1 MSKPN
6 TKRSSISKLNSLTQS
21 QIPENINNKFINES
35 STIVNDII
43 EKIISL
49 VISSNFTHN
58 IEKNLSLSCIEFV
71 TNTLNSYLSTNF
83 ITHDKDEMGQNS
95 FLNSK
100 SGIIQE
106 IEPISKKNEI
116 SILDSSNIINNTKIT
131 SNLNL
136 DENFYFNNY
145 YHGQN
150 DWGLMDEPPS
160 NKYDRY
166 AATMIT
172 FRETEKQNQFKYNK
186 NGQVLEE
193 VDEESEKNSVINN
206 KTKNEFSPNKK
217 EIKKLKSL
225 ININNKN
232 KKKNLIDIM
241 NQFPY
246 QDLDDNDDIYTEPKD
261 INYEQL
267 RKEAEEKQNE
277 ASKEKKVVK
286 KAKIEVENKI
296 KAEIEKNRQFIGKKI
311 TVDPKGEIVVIKGIK
326 LDKLNKEFILLKTS
340 TKLKKDEEKE
350 KKIKKKKKNKK
361 EKLNLND
368 FDRENFV
375 KNDVFD
381 PQKYQEKTFKH
392 TKDVLENIKKN
403 VSNYIFEEELKKNE
417 QLQIMGEEINELKS
431 KLVNQLEKMQ
441 MSQKHQMEKITF
453 CLLNSGNGNMENI
466 ALHLFHS
473 NKNSGMNTAR
483 GSEIN
488 SRRNS
493 ILKKN
498 SALISKRNSTH
509 NDSIKSIGS
518 KEIPNKMAILQAVG
532 EEPIPEVNEG
542 EEEGKKNES
551 KIKSMKSSKY
561 K

>member
-1 MSKPN
+1 MDSILEKFYNGGGQNETNKFTQFGGFQTNGLKLANLSHSSKSPLPVRPMISTIN
-6 TKRSSISKLNSLTQS
+6 SSLHKT
-21 QIPENINNKFINES
+21 NNKPTNITIN
-35 STIVNDII
+35 T
-43 EKIISL
+43 
-49 VISSNFTHN
+49 NFTN
-58 IEKNLSLSCIEFV
+58 IPSQKDFLRPRNLAFNSSSDLLYSNPVQTQKRYNSEY
-71 TNTLNSYLSTNF
+71 NTL
-83 ITHDKDEMGQNS
+83 QN
-95 FLNSK
+95 NVYA
-100 SGIIQE
+100 E
-106 IEPISKKNEI
+106 TKK
-116 SILDSSNIINNTKIT
+116 NNTKMQMMEEKMK
-131 SNLNL
+131 NLELKSQRLEVINDFFFDMFENNL
-136 DENFYFNNY
+136 VKE
-145 YHGQN
+145 
-150 DWGLMDEPPS
+150 EI
-160 NKYDRY
+160 NKQREK
-166 AATMIT
+166 AA
-172 FRETEKQNQFKYNK
+172 ELQK
-186 NGQVLEE
+186 
-193 VDEESEKNSVINN
+193 EKNKEDGLESSSSSDSESTNN
-206 KTKNEFSPNKK
+206 K
-217 EIKKLKSL
+217 
-225 ININNKN
+225 
-232 KKKNLIDIM
+232 
-241 NQFPY
+241 
-246 QDLDDNDDIYTEPKD
+246 
-261 INYEQL
+261 
-267 RKEAEEKQNE
+267 RK
-277 ASKEKKVVK
+277 
-286 KAKIEVENKI
+286 
-296 KAEIEKNRQFIGKKI
+296 
-311 TVDPKGEIVVIKGIK
+311 
-326 LDKLNKEFILLKTS
+326 
-340 TKLKKDEEKE
+340 
-350 KKIKKKKKNKK
+350 KKKKKNKK

-509 NDSIKSIGS
+509 NDTIKSIGS